1 MHLSRTILWTSLVVA
16 GLAFQAPAVVGGQ
29 EPAGFVRTQPE
40 NMKFVPV
47 EGGLGAQQAI
57 LEGDPA
63 KAGLYVIRMKFPPG
77 VMSRPHT
84 HSQDRLAVVLKGT
97 WWTGTGPD
105 FKPETT
111 VPVKTGGFMKHPKD
125 GVHYDGAKDEEVI
138 VQITGMGPVSSPRI
152 RPADG
157 GYGRSITK

>member
-1 MHLSRTILWTSLVVA
+1 MTLSRTLLWASLAVA
-16 GLAFQAPAVVGGQ
+16 CLALQAPSPAVGQ
-29 EPAGFVRTQPE
+29 DAPGFVRTQPE
-40 NMKFVPV
+40 DMKWVNV

-57 LEGDPA
+57 LEGDPT
-63 KAGLYVIRMKFPPG
+63 KPGIYVMRMKFPPG

-84 HSQDRLAVVLKGT
+84 HSQDRHAVVLKGT

-111 VPVKTGGFMKHPKD
+111 VPVKTGGYMKHPKE

-138 VQITGMGPVSSPRI
+138 LQIIGMGPVTSPRI

-157 GYGRSITK
+157 GYGSSIKR

>member
-1 MHLSRTILWTSLVVA
+1 MHLSRTMLWTSVVVA
-16 GLAFQAPAVVGGQ
+16 GLALQAPAVVRGQ
-29 EPAGFVRTQPE
+29 ETGGFVRTQPE
-40 NMKFVPV
+40 NMKFVDL

-57 LEGDPA
+57 LEGDPS
-63 KAGLYVIRMKFPPG
+63 KPGLYVIRMKFPPG

-138 VQITGMGPVSSPRI
+138 VQIIGMGPVSSPRI
-152 RPADG
+152 RPAEG
-157 GYGRSITK
+157 GYGYSIKK